1 MIIIEHLFQVSQY
14 KKVIFLDR
22 DGVINVNRPNYVR
35 LKSDIEIIKTAVD
48 ALIQFRNNNIGII
61 IITNQQA
68 IGKNILSIEEAVGI
82 HLEVIKKLNI
92 KDNSII
98 ASMICP
104 HLESEN
110 CLCRKPGI
118 KMIQTASEMFGVEMK
133 NNFFIGDSLT
143 DILAA
148 KKADLTPICVGNS
161 VDKKIPISSNA
172 LFFDDLLGVSNYIC
186 PQ

>member
-1 MIIIEHLFQVSQY
+1 MIIIEHLFQINQY
-14 KKVIFLDR
+14 KKIIFLDR
-22 DGVINVNRPNYVR
+22 DGVINVNRPDYVR
-35 LKSDIEIIKTAVD
+35 SKSDIEIISAAVD
-48 ALIQFRNNNIGII
+48 ALIQFKKNNIGIV

-68 IGKNILSIEEAVGI
+68 IGKNILSIEVAVGI
-82 HLEVIKKLNI
+82 HLEVINKLNI

-118 KMIQTASEMFGVEMK
+118 KMIQTASKMLGIEMN

-148 KKADLTPICVGNS
+148 KKAGLNPICVGNS
-161 VDKKIPISSNA
+161 VYKNIPMSST
-172 LFFDDLLGVSNYIC
+172 LFFDDLLGASNYIC
-186 PQ
+186 SE